1 MEKTKFH
8 VEDWMNYYNA
18 KFDEEHFIDEIINGS
33 CEGESA
39 KVRISGDLITSDVE
53 SSFSYCIGM
62 IFEDGETGEEVEM
75 EADVWSEYSY
85 TARYKL
91 IGIDNYID
99 DIEEAIEEAIKD
111 GRSTFEFEMYAN
123 LLDVSNVDASNAMTN
138 DIGDEELERFG
149 GEKALLR
156 EVVANVKRDLS
167 EETDARF
174 ACDFIQPPSDK
185 LVRFI
190 CTIPAE

>member
-1 MEKTKFH
+1 MEKIKFH
-8 VEDWMNYYNA
+8 IEDWMNYYNA
-18 KFDEEHFIDEIINGS
+18 KFDEEHFIDEIIES

-39 KVRISGDLITSDVE
+39 KVRISEDLITTDVE

-62 IFEDGETGEEVEM
+62 IFEDVETGEEVEI

-99 DIEEAIEEAIKD
+99 DIEEAIAEAIEA
-111 GRSTFEFEMYAN
+111 GQSTFEFEMYAN
-123 LLDVSNVDASNAMTN
+123 LLDVSNVDASNASTN
-138 DIGDEELERFG
+138 DISDEDLERFG

-156 EVVANVKRDLS
+156 EVIANVKRDLS